1 MQLRKP
7 AATHQLTLRLYWGS
21 VVSALYLRRA
31 LRRQVD
37 VSVSW
42 MKPNEDDSVDLV
54 IDVSG
59 ALDIAGWLRNLD
71 GVTGILRVPTRSPED
86 APTYCVF
93 LDEEQIAALQAQTG
107 LQLDD

>member
-1 MQLRKP
+1 MPKRKP
-7 AATHQLTLRLYWGS
+7 ATTRQVTLRLYWGR
-21 VVSALYLRRA
+21 VVSALYLRRT

-71 GVTGILRVPTRSPED
+71 GVTGIFRLATRSPAD
-86 APTYCVF
+86 ASTYCVF
-93 LDEEQIAALQAQTG
+93 LDEEHIAALHAQAGFQP
-107 LQLDD
+107 DD